1 MHDDKRPPDPSDRKR
16 LNLDDEQDVIAM
28 SRLFRVTRQEL
39 LDAVA
44 TTGTDIAMLEE
55 HFRSQ

>member
-1 MHDDKRPPDPSDRKR
+1 MHDDKRLPDPSDRKR